1 MKKII
6 IIIAAVLVL
15 GGIGFFVW
23 QSIQGSYS
31 NNGGSSVP
39 TGASG
44 EQQIGTLAG
53 GVTASEVPAGDSIAI
68 GTASGTVTVKN
79 FYKNAIGIIEGSEV
93 VLAKTGNYEIDYS
106 RADSSFTIMIIKG
119 SVAVAQAD
127 AETAMLGM
135 LGVSRADA
143 CRLAVS
149 VIVPVSVDAQLGG
162 RSYRSSFC
170 GL

>member
-1 MKKII
+1 MKKTII
-6 IIIAAVLVL
+6 IIVAVLVL

-23 QSIQGSYS
+23 QSIGSSY
-31 NNGGSSVP
+31 NNGDG
-39 TGASG
+39 GAGVQGGTSL
-44 EQQIGTLAG
+44 EPQIGNVTG

-79 FYKNAIGIIEGSEV
+79 FYRSALGIIEGSEV
-93 VLAKTGNYEIDYS
+93 VLARTESYEIDYS
-106 RADSSFTIMIIKG
+106 RADSSFTITIAKG
-119 SVAVAQAD
+119 PVAAVQAD
-127 AETAMLGM
+127 AEAKLLDM

-149 VIVPVSVDAQLGG
+149 VIIPGNL
-162 RSYRSSFC
+162 YHSSFC